1 MNLSF
6 NPKALPSS
14 ARAVH
19 LDGREFGT
27 WNLESDD
34 VLALQLTSLCDLGH
48 SKNLWPSV
56 CLFEKLILL

>member
-6 NPKALPSS
+6 NP
-14 ARAVH
+14 RAVH